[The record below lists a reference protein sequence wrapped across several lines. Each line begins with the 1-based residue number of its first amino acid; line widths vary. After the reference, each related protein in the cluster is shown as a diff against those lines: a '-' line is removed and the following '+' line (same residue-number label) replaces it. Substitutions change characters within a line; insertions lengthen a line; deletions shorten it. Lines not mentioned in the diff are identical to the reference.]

1 MKQLTIVFF
10 VLGSIGLYA
19 QDGKPMSDE
28 LGLPEQYNAIKKGVT
43 FYELLEKSIRY
54 KEANRQEEFGYNGI
68 SYRGDI
74 VDAFTEVIFEPDT
87 DKNVAAVIKYYF
99 KNIQL
104 KYKTIQREGVP
115 ITTLY
120 FDEKGKYITYNDY
133 LKLDPKGK
141 KENYCFFD
149 YDLPVIIP
157 NKNKFK
163 RETLVKIKNDIRKIL
178 TDKDSIKDFS
188 DFDSFTLKQLND
200 FKKINEYLKKEL
212 KLEIL
217 KNKEIH
223 FVWMGSNDTI
233 LTLEFLDTNGTFYS
247 VGENKVAKEIG
258 LLIESQK
265 RDFYTSIVYHNNG
278 NVKSIFQKEYKNFNN
293 KLLGLNGEYKPNGT
307 AIKEVNLEQAF
318 QLTEVALRNI
328 VRNSKICPAHMNF
341 VLEYV
346 GRRYSTNYGNLW
358 SINVRCL
365 GDPIHLLIND
375 ANGEIYTRGSYEYYT
390 SEEFQT
396 KYGEEDYRVIEK
408 KINQKIII
416 YPKLVGEF

>member
-1 MKQLTIVFF
+1 MKQLTLVFF
-10 VLGSIGLYA
+10 VLCSIGLYA

-28 LGLPEQYNAIKKGVT
+28 LGLPKQYNAIKKGVT

-54 KEANRQEEFGYNGI
+54 KEANRQEEFGYKGI

-74 VDAFTEVIFEPDT
+74 ICAFAEVVFEPDT
-87 DKNVAAVIKYYF
+87 KNVVTVIRYYF

-104 KYKTIQREGVP
+104 KYKTIEREDVP

-120 FDEKGKYITYNDY
+120 FDEKGKCITYNDY
-133 LKLDPKGK
+133 LMLNPTVK
-141 KENYCFFD
+141 KESHCFFD

-157 NKNKFK
+157 NKNKVK
-163 RETLVKIKNDIRKIL
+163 REALVKIKNDIRKIL
-178 TDKDSIKDFS
+178 TDKDSVKDFS

-200 FKKINEYLKKEL
+200 FKKINAYLKKEL
-212 KLEIL
+212 KLDLL

-233 LTLEFLDTNGTFYS
+233 FTLEFLDTNGTFYS
-247 VGENKVAKEIG
+247 IGENNVAKEVG

-265 RDFYTSIVYHNNG
+265 RDFYTSIVYHSNG

-346 GRRYSTNYGNLW
+346 GRRYNTNYGNLW

-365 GDPIHLLIND
+365 GDPIHLFIND
-375 ANGEIYTRGSYEYYT
+375 ANGEIYTHGIYEYYT
-390 SEEFQT
+390 SEEYQT
-396 KYGEEDYRVIEK
+396 KYGEEDYREVEQR
-408 KINQKIII
+408 INKKIII
-416 YPKLVGEF
+416 YTKLIGEF